1 MIDFLLEEARRRLLE
16 EERMRLLEEARM
28 ILDMLS
34 HLLRDGGPSMTR
46 KEIKS
51 RVDVAVEKINQVAPR
66 TILMRKS

>member
-1 MIDFLLEEARRRLLE
+1 MNSDLSS
-16 EERMRLLEEARM
+16 MRLLKEARM

-46 KEIKS
+46 EEIKS

-66 TILMRKS
+66 SILRQAATE